1 MTEGL
6 AIRLV
11 QEALF
16 YTILVSAPMLGVSL
30 IVGLL
35 VSIFQTATA
44 IQEMTLTFVPK
55 ILATLLSISIFG
67 MWMLK
72 TLSEFTIRLI
82 SMFPDLVG

>member
-6 AIRLV
+6 AIKLV

-16 YTILVSAPMLGVSL
+16 YAILVSAPMLGVSL

-55 ILATLLSISIFG
+55 ILATLLSVSIFG

-72 TLSEFTIRLI
+72 TLVEYTTRLI
-82 SMFPDLVG
+82 SMFPDLIG